1 MKKIL
6 HSRPVC
12 FLLALM
18 LLMQNLAIPV
28 HADGDGTMF
37 CTYCQEARTKDQI
50 EYIQPVAGAGCMDK
64 GMSEGWKC
72 LVCKKNIVEPQPTD
86 PRGHTVQDVAEVPA
100 TCTSTGTEAG
110 TKCSVCGEVLSGL
123 IEIPAK
129 GHSLITKQAQAATCT
144 EAGWTE
150 YKLCENGCGY
160 REGYEEIPALTH
172 QKHVTTEA
180 KAATC
185 TEDGCTEGWECTR
198 EGCGYKVA
206 SEVIK
211 AKGHTSETITGKDA
225 TCTESGLTD
234 GAKCSVCNEILT
246 AQQVIPAGHKEV
258 IDPAV
263 PATCTAKGKTEGSHC
278 SVCKTILVAQ
288 TETEL
293 AAHTPATDPAI
304 PATCTAKGKTE
315 GSHCSVCNTVLVAQ
329 TETDFAAHTEKPIP
343 GQAATC
349 TKDGLTE
356 GKECSV
362 CGVILTEQRTI
373 PAAHQNVVDMDA
385 KDPTCTEPGQAGGKY
400 CTVCGEIVEQPTQ
413 LPASGHEKK
422 VTTEAKAAT
431 CTEDGC
437 TEGWYCE
444 VCQEEVKSEVIQ
456 ATGHTEV
463 TLPSKKAT
471 CTATGLTEGKKCS
484 VCGEILTA
492 QKEIAKTGHTEVSI
506 PGRAAT
512 CKQTGLTEG
521 KKCSVCGKELTPQ
534 YATPKSTVHKFVPAK
549 DTDPNAGPLD
559 NICSVCGEKQV
570 GLSQGDGAAFVPYE
584 QVDPSSGSNGF
595 TMTTGN
601 DYANEGSAQTLSEEI
616 ASGKLQVFKGKDGN
630 DENLLCL
637 VSPDSTMTYLSF
649 EAGTSGVG
657 KVSIASQDNPGGGAT
672 TMEPGEGIGQFG
684 IGIGSDENGKS
695 YLYVQEDG
703 KEVSFTIT
711 KEEDEDGKNRVILTT
726 ENGSK
731 ITIESDSLLYTVQS
745 WDESSELSGSQ
756 LEVEKT
762 TSTFTNTNESGES
775 SEAIVIEIVFGV
787 KDLGGSEE
795 TKPENGIQAIEPQ
808 ETSPA
813 VVEQVDNSETNEITT
828 VQEAEQATNFV
839 DMIQVNT
846 DDVVYSEY
854 SEEDWTPEKCK
865 NNKHYFVNSVCKKCG
880 YTCRHI
886 SKGKAYDSVI
896 LYSEYHQCTVC
907 GVKARHVFHDPNG
920 DPICNCGVKCPH
932 PYGKYVDDEHCDCG
946 RCQTFPAHK
955 WDHGTCQRCGGKCTH
970 SKVDKKCKCKECGEI
985 VHNYT
990 VSSAYYG
997 DSVCTRCKAKC
1008 SHTFVADGD
1017 NCKCTTCGKT
1027 RAHHMKWSAT
1037 PIPNCV
1043 CDYCGKTYEH
1053 EYDPAFGFC
1062 KRCRNKCDH
1071 TCVSVSVGKCRC
1083 TKCGYT
1089 MSHKWVEGKSGCVC
1103 SYCGYELSHLFSF
1116 TWGGTTHYVAENGK
1130 TSCTRCG
1137 AECKHSFSNC
1147 KCTICGLQAKHQ
1159 WRNGTCTVCGTACEH
1174 LGCDYRNTTDC
1185 VCSECGTVRKH
1196 DWKKKG
1202 LFYECTQCG
1211 FLTLRKPK

>member
-12 FLLALM
+12 FLLALI

-28 HADGDGTMF
+28 HANDDGVFRCPICNSSNLQRHDPVPPTCEEIGWTEWYSCKEPN
-37 CTYCQEARTKDQI
+37 CTGKLEPDK
-50 EYIQPVAGAGCMDK
+50 VA
-64 GMSEGWKC
+64 S
-72 LVCKKNIVEPQPTD
+72 T
-86 PRGHTVQDVAEVPA
+86 GHTEETIPGKDA
-100 TCTSTGTEAG
+100 TCTETGLTDG
-110 TKCSVCGEVLSGL
+110 VKCSVCGKILTAQE
-123 IEIPAK
+123 EIPLEPHALFTRGAK
-129 GHSLITKQAQAATCT
+129 AATCT

-150 YKLCENGCGY
+150 HKLCENGCGY
-160 REGYEEIPALTH
+160 REGYEEIPALEH
-172 QKHVTTEA
+172 QKNVTTEA

-185 TEDGCTEGWECTR
+185 TENGCTEGWECTR
-198 EGCGYKVA
+198 EGCDYKVA
-206 SEVIK
+206 SEVIT
-211 AKGHTSETITGKDA
+211 ATGHTPETVTGKAA
-225 TCTESGLTD
+225 TCTEDGLTD

-263 PATCTAKGKTEGSHC
+263 PSTCTTKGKTEGRHC
-278 SVCKTILVAQ
+278 SVCNTVLVAQ

-293 AAHTPATDPAI
+293 AAHTPATDPAV
-304 PATCTAKGKTE
+304 PATCTTKGKTE

-329 TETDFAAHTEKPIP
+329 TETDFAAHTEKSIP

-349 TKDGLTE
+349 TKDGLTD
-356 GKECSV
+356 GKKCSV
-362 CGVILTEQRTI
+362 CGKILKAQEVI
-373 PAAHQNVVDMDA
+373 PAAHQNVVDMEA
-385 KDPTCTEPGQAGGKY
+385 KDPTCTEPGQEGGKY
-400 CTVCGEIVEQPTQ
+400 CTVCGEIVEQPTH

-444 VCQEEVKSEVIQ
+444 VCQEEVKSEVIP

-463 TLPSKKAT
+463 TLPGKKAT

-559 NICSVCGEKQV
+559 YVCSVCGEKQV

-601 DYANEGSAQTLSEEI
+601 DYATEGSAQAMAEEI
-616 ASGKLQVFKGKDGN
+616 NSGKLQVFKGKDGN

-649 EAGTSGVG
+649 EAGTSGID
-657 KVSIASQDNPGGGAT
+657 KVSIASQNNPGGGAT
-672 TMEPGEGIGQFG
+672 ILEPSANVGQFG
-684 IGIGSDENGKS
+684 FGIGSDENGKS

-711 KEEDEDGKNRVILTT
+711 KEEDEDGRNRVILTT

-731 ITIESDSLLYTVQS
+731 ITIESDSLWYKVQS
-745 WDESSELSGSQ
+745 WDEGSELSGSQ

-762 TSTFTNTNESGES
+762 TSTLTNTNENGGS
-775 SEAIVIEIVFGV
+775 SEAVVIEIVFSV
-787 KDLGGSEE
+787 KDLGGSEEQPEE
-795 TKPENGIQAIEPQ
+795 TKPENGIQAIEEQ
-808 ETSPA
+808 EQTI
-813 VVEQVDNSETNEITT
+813 EELDTGDNSIT
-828 VQEAEQATNFV
+828 VLEESEQAKNYV
-839 DMIQVNT
+839 DIIDLSPQGI
-846 DDVVYSEY
+846 
-854 SEEDWTPEKCK
+854 SEEDWDPENCK
-865 NNKHYFVNSVCKKCG
+865 NDIHWPVNGICKFCGEGCTHKYDNKLNVTAKEHTCILCGYTAAHRWIRWQNVDGTYVGYMSCVKCGYHCGHPSYSYASEGVCKCNECGLASIHHWENGICKKCSG
-880 YTCRHI
+880 
-886 SKGKAYDSVI
+886 
-896 LYSEYHQCTVC
+896 
-907 GVKARHVFHDPNG
+907 
-920 DPICNCGVKCPH
+920 KCP
-932 PYGKYVDDEHCDCG
+932 
-946 RCQTFPAHK
+946 
-955 WDHGTCQRCGGKCTH
+955 H
-970 SKVDKKCKCKECGEI
+970 SKVDKKCVCKECGL
-985 VHNYT
+985 VAHNYKI
-990 VSSAYYG
+990 SPAYDT
-997 DSVCTRCKAKC
+997 DSVCTRCKARC
-1008 SHTFVADGD
+1008 SHPSFVIDGD
-1017 NCKCTTCGKT
+1017 YCKCTTCGRIQTHYWKY
-1027 RAHHMKWSAT
+1027 SAT
-1037 PIPNCV
+1037 PLPSCV
-1043 CDYCGKTYEH
+1043 CKYCGKTEEH
-1053 EYDPAFGFC
+1053 DYDPVTGTC
-1062 KRCRNKCDH
+1062 KRCMNECDH
-1071 TCVSVSVGKCRC
+1071 TCVSISVGKCQC

-1103 SYCGYELSHLFSF
+1103 SYCGYELSHLFSM
-1116 TWGGTTHYVAENGK
+1116 TWGGTTHYVAEYGK

-1147 KCTICGLQAKHQ
+1147 RCTICGLQAKHK
-1159 WRNGTCTVCGTACEH
+1159 WRNGTCTVCGTVCEH
-1174 LGCDYRNTTDC
+1174 LGCNYRNTTDC

-1202 LFYECTQCG
+1202 IFYECTQCG

>member
-12 FLLALM
+12 FLLALI

-28 HADGDGTMF
+28 HANDDGVFRCPICNSSNLQRHDPVPPTCEEIGWTEWYSCKEPN
-37 CTYCQEARTKDQI
+37 CTGKLEPDK
-50 EYIQPVAGAGCMDK
+50 VA
-64 GMSEGWKC
+64 S
-72 LVCKKNIVEPQPTD
+72 T
-86 PRGHTVQDVAEVPA
+86 GHTEETIPGKDA
-100 TCTSTGTEAG
+100 TCTETGLTDG
-110 TKCSVCGEVLSGL
+110 VKCSVCGKILTAQE
-123 IEIPAK
+123 EIPLEPHALFTRGAK
-129 GHSLITKQAQAATCT
+129 AATCT

-150 YKLCENGCGY
+150 HKLCENGCGY
-160 REGYEEIPALTH
+160 REGYEEIPALEH
-172 QKHVTTEA
+172 QKNVTTEA

-198 EGCGYKVA
+198 EGCDYKVA
-206 SEVIK
+206 SEVIT
-211 AKGHTSETITGKDA
+211 ATGHTPETVTGKAA
-225 TCTESGLTD
+225 TCTEDGLTD
-234 GAKCSVCNEILT
+234 GEKCSVCNTILK
-246 AQQVIPAGHKEV
+246 AQEAIPAGHKV
-258 IDPAV
+258 VTDPAV
-263 PATCTAKGKTEGSHC
+263 PATCTTKGKTEGRHC
-278 SVCKTILVAQ
+278 SVCNTVLVAQ

-293 AAHTPATDPAI
+293 AAHTPATDPAV
-304 PATCTAKGKTE
+304 PATCTTKGKTE

-329 TETDFAAHTEKPIP
+329 TETDFAAHTEKSIP

-362 CGVILTEQRTI
+362 CGKILKAQETI
-373 PAAHQNVVDMDA
+373 PAAHQNVVDMEA
-385 KDPTCTEPGQAGGKY
+385 KDPTCTEPGQEGGKY
-400 CTVCGEIVEQPTQ
+400 CTVCGEIVEQPTH

-444 VCQEEVKSEVIQ
+444 VCQEEVKSEVIP

-601 DYANEGSAQTLSEEI
+601 DYATEGSAQAMAEEI
-616 ASGKLQVFKGKDGN
+616 NSGKLQVFKGKDGN

-649 EAGTSGVG
+649 EAGTSGID
-657 KVSIASQDNPGGGAT
+657 KVSIASQNNPGGGAT
-672 TMEPGEGIGQFG
+672 ILEPSANVGQFG
-684 IGIGSDENGKS
+684 FGIGSDENGKS

-711 KEEDEDGKNRVILTT
+711 KEEDEDGRNRVILTT

-731 ITIESDSLLYTVQS
+731 ITIESDSLLYKVQS
-745 WDESSELSGSQ
+745 WDEGSQ
-756 LEVEKT
+756 LEVKKT
-762 TSTFTNTNESGES
+762 TTTLTNTNENGGS
-775 SEAIVIEIVFGV
+775 SEAVVIEIVFGGE
-787 KDLGGSEE
+787 DQGGSEQQPEE
-795 TKPENGIQAIEPQ
+795 TKPEYVIQAFQ
-808 ETSPA
+808 EQNQEQKIQKHDTGDDNSNNSIA
-813 VVEQVDNSETNEITT
+813 AVEQV
-828 VQEAEQATNFV
+828 EQAKSYIEII
-839 DMIQVNT
+839 DVNPET
-846 DDVVYSEY
+846 G
-854 SEEDWTPEKCK
+854 EEWDIE
-865 NNKHYFVNSVCKKCG
+865 NCKKDGYWLNGAHKVVNYRCEICG
-880 YTCRHI
+880 
-886 SKGKAYDSVI
+886 
-896 LYSEYHQCTVC
+896 E
-907 GVKARHVFHDPNG
+907 
-920 DPICNCGVKCPH
+920 KCPH
-932 PYGKYVDDEHCDCG
+932 NRMTSIKTNSTHRCGWCGMDVKHTWMFFKDPAYCLYCSYKCEHTLGHSISDKECQCDFCNRNYPHTWADGK
-946 RCQTFPAHK
+946 
-955 WDHGTCQRCGGKCTH
+955 CQRCNAPCPHSNVGKNCVCKDCGGK
-970 SKVDKKCKCKECGEI
+970 
-985 VHNYT
+985 VHNYKM
-990 VSSAYYG
+990 SPAYDT
-997 DSVCTRCKAKC
+997 DSVCTRCKARC
-1008 SHTFVADGD
+1008 SHSFVIDGD
-1017 NCKCTTCGKT
+1017 YCKCTTCGRIQTHYWKY
-1027 RAHHMKWSAT
+1027 SAT
-1037 PIPNCV
+1037 PLPSCV
-1043 CDYCGKTYEH
+1043 CKYCGKTEEH
-1053 EYDPAFGFC
+1053 DYDPVTGTC
-1062 KRCRNKCDH
+1062 KRCMNECDH
-1071 TCVSVSVGKCRC
+1071 TCVPNNYSRCQC
-1083 TKCGYT
+1083 TKCGT
-1089 MSHKWVEGKSGCVC
+1089 LLNHKWTEGESSCVC
-1103 SYCGYELSHLFSF
+1103 ALCGYKLNHLFSM
-1116 TWGGTTHYVAENGK
+1116 TWGGTTHYVAEYGK

-1137 AECKHSFSNC
+1137 AQCKHSFSNC
-1147 KCTICGLQAKHQ
+1147 RCTICGLQAKHK
-1159 WRNGTCTVCGTACEH
+1159 WRNGTCTVCGAVCEH
-1174 LGCDYRNTTDC
+1174 SACNYGNTADC
-1185 VCSECGTVRKH
+1185 VCSQCGTVRKH

-1202 LFYECTQCG
+1202 IFYECTQCG